1 MSLDNA
7 FATNEM
13 PIRRHPG
20 AATRPAIDESLSQLR
35 MRLTEQGASAA
46 TVKIYHGWTRR
57 FLSSEA
63 ARMREPAAA
72 IEHFVHWMQSAA
84 CSVASQRQALAALAY
99 YFREVLGLDVSA
111 ALGPH
116 RPAMPESREKEKAQ
130 GSQQGTCGSELTRA
144 VDLVRRLMESTGHP
158 AIDILELRIGD
169 ILLDGNSVGIRLG
182 APEARASRQLPVPA
196 DLGEAL
202 IDQIGESWRVH
213 QIDFMRWLES
223 QDDRGSVPRRMP
235 TEIFKLR
242 ALFPAISTPTEFD
255 PLHGRG
261 SLSRAQ
267 LGFSVRRARARRPR
281 LAGRGPLSS
290 RSGAESNATAST
302 ATGIRANGAP
312 S

>member
-7 FATNEM
+7 FANNEM
-13 PIRRHPG
+13 PSRRRPG
-20 AATRPAIDESLSQLR
+20 ATTRPAIDEPLSQLR
-35 MRLTEQGASAA
+35 ARLTEQGASAA
-46 TVKIYHGWTRR
+46 TIKIYHGWTRR
-57 FLSSEA
+57 FLSSPA
-63 ARMREPAAA
+63 TCVREPAAA
-72 IEHFVHWMQSAA
+72 IGHFVDWMQSAA
-84 CSVASQRQALAALAY
+84 CSVASQRQALAALGY

-116 RPAMPESREKEKAQ
+116 RPAMPDSREKVQGPAQ
-130 GSQQGTCGSELTRA
+130 GICASDLTRA

-169 ILLDGNSVGIRLG
+169 IVLDGNAVGIRLG
-182 APEARASRQLPVPA
+182 ASGAGSVDQFPVPVE
-196 DLGEAL
+196 LGEAL

-213 QIDFMRWLES
+213 QIDFMQWLES

-267 LGFSVRRARARRPR
+267 LGFSVRRARSRRPR

-302 ATGIRANGAP
+302 ATGVRANGAK